1 MTMKIYT
8 LFDTKEAALPA
19 GKADF
24 LLAASVTRTCEIE
37 GITQAGIPGKIP
49 LTPTLDAEFVTTG
62 RVFSLE
68 NLAETASGIPTPGL
82 LTRAVQTLSPFAAVK
97 ILDLGLVTA
106 PQGCDIVGFGIA
118 PSPSIADAAPFDAK
132 GVFEKGRQFGRSYK
146 PAGDYVIVGESTPAG
161 TTTAQA
167 AIAALGFESDG
178 LFASSFRNAPVVLK
192 EQVLEAA
199 LGKLQNNMPLFEKL
213 GHTGDNTLM
222 FVAGFVLEAS
232 RRFEVVLGGGT
243 QMAAALL
250 IANRIAGRD
259 GLPMDPRKITL
270 CTTRW
275 IADDGASNITALLE
289 QLDFRPHAL
298 YADFR
303 YADATIPVLKLYDE
317 GEAKEGV
324 GAGAAV
330 AYGYMQGLDQ
340 KSITEAVEAM
350 MAAPAG
356 AEEMGNRE

>member
-24 LLAASVTRTCEIE
+24 LLAASVTRTCEVA
-37 GITQAGIPGKIP
+37 GITQAGIPGRIP

-82 LTRAVQTLSPFAAVK
+82 LTRAVQTLTPFAAVK
-97 ILDLGLVTA
+97 ILDLGLTVR
-106 PQGCDIVGFGIA
+106 PQGCDVVDFGIA
-118 PSPSIADAAPFDAK
+118 PSPSIADPEPFDAK

-146 PAGDYVIVGESTPAG
+146 PAGDYVIIGESTPAG

-167 AIAALGFESDG
+167 AIAALGYASDG
-178 LFASSFRNAPVVLK
+178 LFASSFKNAPVALKERVLK
-192 EQVLEAA
+192 AA
-199 LGKLQNNMPLFEKL
+199 LDKLQSNMPLFVKL
-213 GHTGDNTLM
+213 GHTADNTLM

-259 GLPMDPRKITL
+259 GLPLDPRKITL

-275 IADDGASNITALLE
+275 IADDGASSITALLE

-303 YADATIPVLKLYDE
+303 YADATIPVLKRYDE

-330 AYGYMQGLDQ
+330 AYGYMQGLNQ
-340 KSITEAVEAM
+340 KSITEAVESFLM
-350 MAAPAG
+350 NS
-356 AEEMGNRE
+356 EK